1 MRVPLP
7 FGPETLQLSICDKQM
22 GQLLRPRSLPAVADV
37 GEALQEEL
45 CSEYCESLLTRIE
58 KRVRQPNSVKVA
70 IAVNDYTRPTPLR
83 SVLPPLLDV
92 LNARGV
98 DDSRIRIVVA
108 LGTHR
113 PMSREEFQRQAG
125 EQVLQRVGF
134 INPDIDDPARLR
146 FFGTSASG
154 VEVWVNR
161 EYAEADF
168 KIAVG
173 TILPHGAVGFS
184 GGAKLIYP
192 GISGRKTVESFHVAA
207 NSDPENRTGRLDS
220 PIRAEIEKLVD
231 LVGLDLMI
239 NLVVDSRGEV
249 CGLTAGHYV
258 DSHRRAVPL
267 ARGLYGLPIPR
278 ASGVLVAGSAPADL
292 DFWQAAKAIF
302 NCQAAVED
310 GGWLVLVTPCPEG
323 IPAEHKAFDRCIG
336 LPPEQ
341 IEDLLARPA
350 GRAGGLKGAG
360 ETGLAG
366 GRGRAGGRGSPV
378 GTEEAGDVAAD
389 PDMDRVT
396 LAPAL
401 ALSRFRRRIR
411 ISVVSPGLMATQ
423 VRRMGFSC
431 FATVEEALA
440 SILRDLPEAK
450 RRVDVVTHGGSTFPY
465 LSQSSIPIEKKFAA
479 SSTSRNFH
487 LSS

>member
-1 MRVPLP
+1 
-7 FGPETLQLSICDKQM
+7 M
-22 GQLLRPRSLPAVADV
+22 GQLLRPGSLTALADV

-45 CSEYCESLLTRIE
+45 RSECCKSFLARIE
-58 KRVRQPNSVKVA
+58 KRVREPGGVSVA

-83 SVLPPLLDV
+83 SVIPPLLDA

-98 DDSRIRIVVA
+98 DDSRVRVVVA

-113 PMSREEFQRQAG
+113 PMSREEFRRQAG
-125 EQVLQRVGF
+125 EQVLRRVGF
-134 INPDIDDPARLR
+134 INPDIDDPQRLR
-146 FFGTSASG
+146 FFGIAASG
-154 VEVWVNR
+154 AEVWVNR
-161 EYAEADF
+161 DYAEADF

-192 GISGRKTVESFHVAA
+192 GIAGRKTVESFHVAA

-220 PIRAEIEKLVD
+220 PIRAEIEKLVE

-239 NLVVDSRGEV
+239 NLVVDAQGEV
-249 CGLTAGHYV
+249 CGLTAGHYI

-267 ARGLYGLPIPR
+267 ARGLYGLPISRP
-278 ASGVLVAGSAPADL
+278 SSVLVAGSAPADL
-292 DFWQAAKAIF
+292 DFWQAAKGIF

-310 GGWLVLVTPCPEG
+310 GGWLILAAPCPEG
-323 IPAEHKAFDRCIG
+323 IPAEHKTFDRCIG

-341 IEDLLARPA
+341 IEDLLARLE
-350 GRAGGLKGAG
+350 GRAGG
-360 ETGLAG
+360 TG
-366 GRGRAGGRGSPV
+366 R
-378 GTEEAGDVAAD
+378 EAGSATVD

-411 ISVVSPGLMATQ
+411 IAVVSPGLTEAQ

-431 FATVEEALA
+431 FATVEDALA
-440 SILRDLPEAK
+440 SILKDLPEAK
-450 RRVDVVTHGGSTFPY
+450 RRVDVVTHGGSTYPY
-465 LSQSSIPIEKKFAA
+465 IEPEARAGGAVK
-479 SSTSRNFH
+479 NVY
-487 LSS
+487 

>member
-37 GEALQEEL
+37 GEALQEAL

-134 INPDIDDPARLR
+134 INFDIDDPARLR

-278 ASGVLVAGSAPADL
+278 PSGVLVVGSAPADL

-323 IPAEHKAFDRCIG
+323 IPAAHKAFDRCIG

-350 GRAGGLKGAG
+350 GRAGGIKGAG

-366 GRGRAGGRGSPV
+366 GTGRAGGRGSPS

-401 ALSRFRRRIR
+401 ALSRFRRRIS
-411 ISVVSPGLMATQ
+411 IAVVSPGLMATQ
-423 VRRMGFSC
+423 VRRMGFNC

-465 LSQSSIPIEKKFAA
+465 LSQSSIPIEKKIAM